1 MSESKGKI
9 LLVIL
14 AVLLLL
20 SGGGTII
27 TPSTISARKNFG
39 VMFSGSR

>member
-1 MSESKGKI
+1 MLQQWQMDQEWK

-20 SGGGTII
+20 
-27 TPSTISARKNFG
+27 
-39 VMFSGSR
+39 VLMLMEGS